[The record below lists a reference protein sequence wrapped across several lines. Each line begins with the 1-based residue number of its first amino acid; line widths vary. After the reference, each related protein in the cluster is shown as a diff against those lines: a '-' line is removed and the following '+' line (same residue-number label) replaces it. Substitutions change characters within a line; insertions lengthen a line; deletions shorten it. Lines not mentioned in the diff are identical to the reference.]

1 MNINFPLEVSILAVL
16 IAQVL
21 KLPVRYYMTK
31 NWDLSLLLS
40 TGGMPSSHSAFVSAL
55 TLALGLT
62 EGIGSPLFAISFV
75 LAGIVIHDAVGIRR
89 EAGKHATVLND
100 MKKEFYDIINELNKG
115 KDKNILI
122 VDKRLKELLGHE
134 PLEVFFGILLG
145 IVITLLSF
153 NIYVK

>member
-1 MNINFPLEVSILAVL
+1 MNINFPLEISLLVVIITQL
-16 IAQVL
+16 L
-21 KLPVRYYMTK
+21 KLPIQYYMTK
-31 NWDLSLLLS
+31 KWDFSLLLS

-75 LAGIVIHDAVGIRR
+75 LAGIVIHDALGIRR

-115 KDKNILI
+115 KNKNILI

-134 PLEVFFGILLG
+134 PLEVFFGIVLG
-145 IVITLLSF
+145 IVITLISF
-153 NIYVK
+153 YIYIK

>member
-1 MNINFPLEVSILAVL
+1 MNINFPLEVSLLAVVITQL
-16 IAQVL
+16 L
-21 KLPVRYYMTK
+21 KLPLNYYMSRE
-31 NWDLSLLLS
+31 WDFSLLIS

-55 TLALGLT
+55 TLAIGLT

-75 LAGIVIHDAVGIRR
+75 LAGIVIHDAIGIRR

-100 MKKEFYDIINELNKG
+100 MKEEINDIINELNKG
-115 KDKNILI
+115 KDRDIKV

-145 IVITLLSF
+145 VVITLTAF
-153 NIYVK
+153 YIYIK

>member
-1 MNINFPLEVSILAVL
+1 MNINFPLEVSLLAVL
-16 IAQVL
+16 IAQIL
-21 KLPVRYYMTK
+21 KLPIRYYITK
-31 NWDLSLLLS
+31 KWDFSLLLT

-75 LAGIVIHDAVGIRR
+75 LAGIVIHDAIGIRR

-100 MKKEFYDIINELNKG
+100 MKEEINDIFNELNKG
-115 KDKNILI
+115 KDKDIKV

-134 PLEVFFGILLG
+134 PLEVLFGIMLG
-145 IVITLLSF
+145 VVITFLAF
-153 NIYVK
+153 YIYIA

>member
-1 MNINFPLEVSILAVL
+1 MNINFPLEVSLLAVI
-16 IAQVL
+16 IAQLL
-21 KLPVRYYMTK
+21 KLPIQYYMTK
-31 NWDLSLLLS
+31 NWDFSVLIS

-75 LAGIVIHDAVGIRR
+75 LAGIVIHDAIGIRR

-134 PLEVFFGILLG
+134 PLEVFFGILLS
-145 IVITLLSF
+145 VAITLISF
-153 NIYVK
+153 YYYVN